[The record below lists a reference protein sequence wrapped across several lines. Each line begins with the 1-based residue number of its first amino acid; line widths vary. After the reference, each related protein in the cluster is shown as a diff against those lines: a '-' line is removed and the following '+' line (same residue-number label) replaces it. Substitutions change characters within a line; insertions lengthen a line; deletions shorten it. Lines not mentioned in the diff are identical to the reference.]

1 METLLYVVL
10 AASSAGLVTASVLMY
25 RLLTSKKHIN

>member
-10 AASSAGLVTASVLMY
+10 AAASAGLITASVLMY
-25 RLLTSKKHIN
+25 KLLNSNKHSN

>member
-10 AASSAGLVTASVLMY
+10 AAASAGLLTASVLMY
-25 RLLTSKKHIN
+25 KILSSKKTQ